1 MARNAVRLAKEFSP
15 EVVSDM
21 LVEVYRSLG
30 RKAAVDRSAAP
41 IVSAIILTYNEEQ
54 NLPAC
59 LKSLQLLGCPIFVV
73 DSGSTDRT
81 LEIAA
86 QFGAVILEHPFTTHS
101 QQWAWA
107 LKNVPLESEWV
118 LALDADQAITSE
130 LAVEIRMKLGS
141 LESDGLYVRRRQV
154 FRGRWIRYGG
164 YYPKYLLKL
173 FRRDKVYLHAGDAVD
188 HHFYVR
194 GSCGKLHNDLIEA
207 NHKEDN
213 ISFWI
218 DKHNRYAVLMAEEEQ
233 CKRAGGYEAPIA
245 ASLFEGPDQRVML
258 LKRVW
263 LRLPLFARPAL
274 YFTYRYFLRAGFLD
288 GKQGF
293 IFHFLQAYW
302 FRLLVDIKLDE
313 IRNATGDKTQH
324 GETCQKVP

>member
-1 MARNAVRLAKEFSP
+1 M
-15 EVVSDM
+15 
-21 LVEVYRSLG
+21 
-30 RKAAVDRSAAP
+30 
-41 IVSAIILTYNEEQ
+41 
-54 NLPAC
+54 
-59 LKSLQLLGCPIFVV
+59 FVV

-86 QFGAVILEHPFTTHS
+86 QFGAVILEHPFTTHT

-107 LKNVPLESEWV
+107 LKNVPVESEWV
-118 LALDADQAITSE
+118 LALDADQAIMSE
-130 LAVEIRMKLGS
+130 LAAEIRTQLGAS
-141 LESDGLYVRRRQV
+141 AFDGLYVRRRQV
-154 FRGRWIRYGG
+154 FRGRWIKHGG

-194 GSCGKLHNDLIEA
+194 GSCGKLHYDLIEA

-233 CKRAGGYEAPIA
+233 SNRGGGYEAPIT
-245 ASLFEGPDQRVML
+245 ASLFEGPDQRVMW

-263 LRLPLFARPAL
+263 SRLPLFVRPAL

-288 GKQGF
+288 GKERF
-293 IFHFLQAYW
+293 FFHFLQ
-302 FRLLVDIKLDE
+302 
-313 IRNATGDKTQH
+313 T
-324 GETCQKVP
+324 